1 MTVIVKGSEGFLK
14 NQDITMMRRAILI
27 LLLVFLLSQ
36 TAFFVLRYFLT
47 GIPYAIATR
56 LNVVAVQ
63 QFVMICGSVFI
74 WWNLAP
80 AINGIL
86 DDFPL
91 QPSCNDW
98 LTVGVQNVLRA
109 FIILLLFLTH
119 TCSIF
124 YYLWIGEE
132 PNIFAMIA
140 LTSVAVYI
148 YLIFF
153 LIIFLFMQTVFRF
166 ILRVDSKHFKVLRL
180 LVANE
185 LSIRFFAIVL
195 GVVLAL
201 GGLWV
206 ALLPPVVRHVTIKI
220 ENLPKAQEGFTIAL
234 LSDLHVGPTVGHS
247 KIQRMVDIINP
258 FKPDVIA
265 ISGDLADGTVHHLG
279 RAVYPLSNLISKYGV
294 YFATGN
300 HEYLHGNV
308 DEWFVFLKKI
318 NIIPLH
324 NENKKIL
331 VGDSRICIAGAD
343 DLFAKYSRLPGHAM
357 DYKKALRG
365 CNKNDTTIMLIHQPN
380 AVRVILNDIE
390 TAKNV
395 DLIMSGHTHAGQM
408 YVFVP
413 FVYFWN
419 AYFRGLYYDTV
430 TRTHIYVSAG
440 VNYFGPPVKV
450 FDGSEIILIKPGIG
464 EIRFKKRLIAC
475 EMVKRKNFII
485 MRNQR
490 INIYIC
496 IRNEHKIL
504 ESMS

>member
-1 MTVIVKGSEGFLK
+1 MTVIVKGSED
-14 NQDITMMRRAILI
+14 QDITMMRRAILI
-27 LLLVFLLSQ
+27 LLLVFTVPDGL
-36 TAFFVLRYFLT
+36 FVLRYFLT

-140 LTSVAVYI
+140 LTSVA
-148 YLIFF
+148 
-153 LIIFLFMQTVFRF
+153 R
-166 ILRVDSKHFKVLRL
+166 ILGIHVLDYPKL

-343 DLFAKYSRLPGHAM
+343 DLFAKYSRLL
-357 DYKKALRG
+357 YLQLLS
-365 CNKNDTTIMLIHQPN
+365 CLCSPN

-450 FDGSEIILIKPGIG
+450 FDGSEIILIK
-464 EIRFKKRLIAC
+464 L
-475 EMVKRKNFII
+475 V
-485 MRNQR
+485 
-490 INIYIC
+490 
-496 IRNEHKIL
+496 
-504 ESMS
+504 